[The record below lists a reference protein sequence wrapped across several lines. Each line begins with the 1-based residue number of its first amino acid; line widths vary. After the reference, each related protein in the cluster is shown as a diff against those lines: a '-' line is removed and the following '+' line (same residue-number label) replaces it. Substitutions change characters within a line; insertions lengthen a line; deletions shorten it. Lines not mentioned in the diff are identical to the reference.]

1 MNIVVEDAGPCRKTL
16 KIEIPA
22 DAVDEEFDSVLSSY
36 AKAAKIPGFR
46 PGKAPRNLVRNRFK
60 KEIEDDVRQRLI
72 PQGYQDA
79 VKEKNIEA
87 VAVLNVS
94 DVSCVAGKPMTFN
107 VTCDVSPDFKLPSYE
122 GIKLKKQ
129 KQAIK
134 DDDVQKTLDQILD
147 QRAKFEDVT
156 DRPAK
161 KGDLVQVDYDGI
173 CDGKP
178 LEEIAPNA
186 AGLGSSKDFW
196 LLVDDHA
203 FLPEFA
209 DGLAG
214 GSIGETKQIDVNFPK
229 DFTQAELAGKK
240 ASYTVAI
247 KGIREKI
254 LPPLDDELIKTFG
267 VESEDE
273 LRKQIREDLE
283 STGERNEN
291 ERLRGEIVRHLIEKT
306 KLDVPE
312 SVIQEETRKV
322 MYDIVRE
329 NSMRGVTQ
337 ETIEAQKG
345 QLFEVASRTASEK
358 VRSRYILHRIAQ
370 QEEIEISPEDVDQRI
385 QMLST
390 SYGMT
395 PDQLRTELEK
405 REGMDNLEED
415 IRFGKTIDRIL
426 EKAKIS

>member
-16 KIEIPA
+16 KIEIPV

-147 QRAKFEDVT
+147 QRAKFEDIT
-156 DRPAK
+156 DRPAN